1 MIDLLP
7 PGFKYV
13 TGTASING
21 AAAEPQVN
29 DRELRWTRQIIPAN
43 GTVTYKLT
51 VVVGAGVT
59 TGDRVNNGL
68 ARNGNDGSE
77 ISNRGQAVVSIVP
90 SAVFDCSEVIGKVFE
105 DRDGDGYQDE
115 GEPGIPGARLATVN
129 GELITTDEFGRYHI
143 ACAAVPDAQIGSNF
157 VLKLDVRTVAQGY
170 WPTSDNPQSIR
181 LTRGKISEL
190 NFGVQ
195 RAATIGLDLDAR
207 AFLPG
212 STTLRPEFA
221 QRLAS
226 LRPDDAKRLIIQ
238 INYRAG
244 IGEDWTLAER
254 RAAETKA
261 AVEVLFGSDW
271 KEAKPIIEA
280 NVSRATSAPG
290 RE

>member
-1 MIDLLP
+1 MAL
-7 PGFKYV
+7 
-13 TGTASING
+13 A
-21 AAAEPQVN
+21 
-29 DRELRWTRQIIPAN
+29 
-43 GTVTYKLT
+43 LT
-51 VVVGAGVT
+51 
-59 TGDRVNNGL
+59 
-68 ARNGNDGSE
+68 
-77 ISNRGQAVVSIVP
+77 
-90 SAVFDCSEVIGKVFE
+90 
-105 DRDGDGYQDE
+105 
-115 GEPGIPGARLATVN
+115 
-129 GELITTDEFGRYHI
+129 
-143 ACAAVPDAQIGSNF
+143 F